1 MSAFM
6 DLHGWVE
13 NKDDMVSIN
22 IGDTLLHS
30 MLYREEEVRK
40 SPKCFQVMLEQ
51 VFEGRKQCNWYCNK
65 KMQCKSWY
73 GHSGFQ
79 PD

>member
-1 MSAFM
+1 LRVDLFIESLIFLELFSCSAKQQMSAFM

-51 VFEGRKQCNWYCNK
+51 VFEGRK
-65 KMQCKSWY
+65 
-73 GHSGFQ
+73 
-79 PD
+79 